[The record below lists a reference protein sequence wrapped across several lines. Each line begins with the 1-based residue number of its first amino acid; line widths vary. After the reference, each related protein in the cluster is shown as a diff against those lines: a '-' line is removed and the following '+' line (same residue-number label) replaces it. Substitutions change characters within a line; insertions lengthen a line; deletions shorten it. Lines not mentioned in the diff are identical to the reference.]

1 MRSSALINTMFS
13 FLKKKKPDEK
23 KHAEAIFSDD
33 SFDDAQDIFD
43 LFTSVTGMH
52 FHKKEPIT
60 KEKIKNFC
68 LRHDIHGFKQL
79 NMLLE
84 KEPSLMQDL
93 IDYLTV
99 NETYFFREIEQIRL
113 LERFVKEAD
122 DTVHILC
129 APCSSGEEVYSIII
143 HLLEA
148 GIPKEKFR
156 IVGIDI
162 NASAIQKAQKGLFS
176 ERSVNRVDDHLRKK
190 YFYNEGST
198 YQINPNLA
206 AMASFRVENI
216 FSETFPSL
224 GKFDFIFSRNLFIYF
239 DATEKR
245 RAVERFCSML
255 HPKGHVF
262 FGHADIFDD
271 PVCLIS
277 EFMGRT
283 KVYKKN

>member
-1 MRSSALINTMFS
+1 MFD
-13 FLKKKKPDEK
+13 FFKKKKSTEIK
-23 KHAEAIFSDD
+23 QVTTTYTDD
-33 SFDDAQDIFD
+33 SFDNAKDIFD
-43 LFTSVTGMH
+43 LFTSITGMH

-79 NMLLE
+79 NILL
-84 KEPSLMQDL
+84 KNDPTLMQDL

-113 LERFVKEAD
+113 LEDFVKEMD

-148 GIPKEKFR
+148 GIPKEKFH
-156 IVGIDI
+156 ITGIDI
-162 NASAIQKAQKGLFS
+162 NASAIQRAQKGLFS
-176 ERSVNRVDDHLRKK
+176 ERSVNRVDDDLRKK
-190 YFYNEGST
+190 YFYFENST
-198 YQINPNLA
+198 YRINPNLT

-239 DATEKR
+239 DAMEKR
-245 RAVERFCSML
+245 RAIERFCSML

-277 EFMGRT
+277 EFMGQT